1 MNQEIMKNENEMNF
15 FTDLCM
21 QLPLLII
28 KTQCGLGK
36 YKFNSIGT
44 NKTKMVIRYK
54 LISDGDFQNSD
65 RIAYFLGDYCYFNA
79 EQFLYACKHFAIA

>member
-1 MNQEIMKNENEMNF
+1 MNQEIMRNENEMNF

-28 KTQCGLGK
+28 KTQCGLGR

-54 LISDGDFQNSD
+54 LISVVGDKINKIMYIVLEFSIFN
-65 RIAYFLGDYCYFNA
+65 YF
-79 EQFLYACKHFAIA
+79 I